1 MFKEIRYAHL
11 PEDDTAVSL
20 TTLHKAKLT
29 RSSPTPYVISLATK
43 TFSSIPCQNLKA
55 VYDKHGKKMTEKE
68 GIKMEDAAGFFANM
82 FGGDRFV
89 DYVHSSLLFNLLLL

>member
-1 MFKEIRYAHL
+1 MSFLLQQRH
-11 PEDDTAVSL
+11 S
-20 TTLHKAKLT
+20 H
-29 RSSPTPYVISLATK
+29 RS
-43 TFSSIPCQNLKA
+43 PCQNLKA

>member
-20 TTLHKAKLT
+20 TALHKAKLT
-29 RSSPTPYVISLATK
+29 KSSLTPYVLSLAKK
-43 TFSSIPCQNLKA
+43 TSYGSPCQNLRA

-68 GIKMEDAAGFFANM
+68 GIKMEDAASFFANM

-89 DYVHSSLLFNLLLL
+89 DYVHSSLRFNVLLL